1 MSKYLLIAEKPSAL
15 REYQAVYKKHKA
27 AIDKKLKIDD
37 MDMVALAGH
46 VCGYYEPKEYKG
58 VWDKKWKD
66 LYEELPLIP
75 NEWKIKTLDGRAN
88 IVKDLRERLQ
98 KEKYDGIVVATDSDV
113 EGYGIYYL
121 LMEYLNLQKYTT
133 LRFFEISLTE
143 KDILKSFLTMTDFFQ
158 GSHLNAT
165 NAFRFRSRWDWT
177 SGMGF
182 TILYSVRYGELIKFG
197 SVKAPT
203 LKMIYENCRAIDNF
217 KPTTT
222 YGVKSLHVDG
232 FESTLL
238 NEDDNKD
245 RSFEK
250 LEDAERLIAS
260 LNKEAIVASFEKK
273 TSMTKAPKLYSLSDL
288 QIDAAKAPYGYTPD
302 QTLQIA
308 QKLYEE
314 RKILTYPRTSGNYLA
329 SGKVPE
335 LPGILASIKDVPDVK
350 PFIMKI
356 TNADIARVSI
366 DKNIINDKEVAK
378 ASHDALIPTGAKV
391 DWNALTKPEQDI
403 FLLVCKRLVAHY
415 MPMFSEE
422 KITLMLENNGQR
434 FKANGRRTIE
444 NGFNDLYGKTTKD
457 VLIPDYKKGDVVR
470 IEKTFTYEKVSTP
483 PARYSMGTII
493 NAMKNIASQIEDPEL
508 KKRMRES
515 EGIGT
520 EATRASILKDLQTSG
535 YISTSKNMIYITE
548 AGKRY
553 IENIRKEKGDGT
565 FDYGFAEPM
574 QVAYWSAQN
583 KQIQLGERTVEDV
596 LDEFE
601 QYIRKAIA
609 EVKSSGEPIKR
620 AYGQSAEVDSLPP
633 CPLCGGKVASGKF
646 GYYCSTYKESGCK
659 LSIPNEM
666 ASKKLADGQKR
677 GLLEG
682 RKMHVKGFKSK
693 AGKSFEA
700 DIFLNK
706 DTGKVEFDFSSS
718 QKSYPKKS

>member
-1 MSKYLLIAEKPSAL
+1 MSKYLLIAEKPSAM
-15 REYQAVYKKHKA
+15 REYQAVYKKHKS
-27 AIDKKLKIDD
+27 AIDKKIGGEIEFT
-37 MDMVALAGH
+37 ALAGH
-46 VCGYYEPKEYKG
+46 VFSNKEPLEYSTWKG
-58 VWDKKWKD
+58 KKWAQLYAEDLPMIPTTWEIKPIDSAKGIIKD
-66 LYEELPLIP
+66 LKAELK
-75 NEWKIKTLDGRAN
+75 NG
-88 IVKDLRERLQ
+88 
-98 KEKYDGIVVATDSDV
+98 YDGIIVATDSDV
-113 EGYGIYYL
+113 EGYGIYYMVMKAL
-121 LMEYLNLQKYTT
+121 GLEKMKT
-133 LRFFEISLTE
+133 LRFFETSLTE
-143 KDILKSFLTMTDFFQ
+143 KDILQSYNDMKDLFTTPQ
-158 GSHLNAT
+158 HRNAM
-165 NAFRFRSRWDWT
+165 NAFVFRSRWDWI
-177 SGMGF
+177 SGMSF
-182 TILYSVRYGELIKFG
+182 TVAFSVRYGELIKFG

-250 LEDAERLIAS
+250 LEDAEKLIAA
-260 LNKEAIVASFEKK
+260 LNKEAIVSSFEKK

-350 PFIMKI
+350 PFITKI
-356 TNADIARVSI
+356 TNADITRVST

-391 DWNALTKPEQDI
+391 DWNALTKQEQDI

-415 MPMFSEE
+415 MPMFTEE

-457 VLIPDYKKGDVVR
+457 VLIPDYKKGDVVK

-553 IENIRKEKGDGT
+553 IENIRKEKEDGT

-583 KQIQLGERTVEDV
+583 KQIQLGERTVDDV
-596 LDEFE
+596 LSEFE
-601 QYIRKAIA
+601 NYIKGAIA
-609 EVKSSGEPIKR
+609 EVKASGDPIKR
-620 AYGQSAEVDSLPP
+620 AYGHTAETDSLPP
-633 CPLCGGKVASGKF
+633 CPLCGGKVASGKY

-693 AGKSFEA
+693 AGNSFEA

-706 DTGKVEFDFSSS
+706 ETGKVEFDFSAPK
-718 QKSYPKKS
+718 KSYPKKN

>member
-1 MSKYLLIAEKPSAL
+1 MSKYLLIAEKPSAM

-27 AIDKKLKIDD
+27 AIDKKIGGEITFT
-37 MDMVALAGH
+37 ALAGH
-46 VCGYYEPKEYKG
+46 VFANKEPLEYSTWKG
-58 VWDKKWKD
+58 KKWSQLYAEDLPMIPTTWEIKPIDSAKGIIKD
-66 LYEELPLIP
+66 LKAELK
-75 NEWKIKTLDGRAN
+75 NG
-88 IVKDLRERLQ
+88 
-98 KEKYDGIVVATDSDV
+98 YDGIIVATDSDV
-113 EGYGIYYL
+113 EGYGIYYMVMKAL
-121 LMEYLNLQKYTT
+121 GLEKMKT
-133 LRFFEISLTE
+133 LRFFETSLTE
-143 KDILKSFLTMTDFFQ
+143 KDILQSYNDMKDLFTTPQHKNAMLSFVGRSRIDWLLGM
-158 GSHLNAT
+158 NAT
-165 NAFRFRSRWDWT
+165 VCF
-177 SGMGF
+177 
-182 TILYSVRYGELIKFG
+182 SVRYGELIKFG

-356 TNADIARVSI
+356 TNADIARVST

-493 NAMKNIASQIEDPEL
+493 NAMKNIL
-508 KKRMRES
+508 K
-515 EGIGT
+515 T
-520 EATRASILKDLQTSG
+520 SIDSP
-535 YISTSKNMIYITE
+535 KNI
-548 AGKRY
+548 
-553 IENIRKEKGDGT
+553 
-565 FDYGFAEPM
+565 
-574 QVAYWSAQN
+574 
-583 KQIQLGERTVEDV
+583 
-596 LDEFE
+596 
-601 QYIRKAIA
+601 
-609 EVKSSGEPIKR
+609 
-620 AYGQSAEVDSLPP
+620 
-633 CPLCGGKVASGKF
+633 
-646 GYYCSTYKESGCK
+646 
-659 LSIPNEM
+659 IPNTITPIAPM
-666 ASKKLADGQKR
+666 AVQQAYAVPIGI
-677 GLLEG
+677 
-682 RKMHVKGFKSK
+682 V
-693 AGKSFEA
+693 
-700 DIFLNK
+700 
-706 DTGKVEFDFSSS
+706 
-718 QKSYPKKS
+718 